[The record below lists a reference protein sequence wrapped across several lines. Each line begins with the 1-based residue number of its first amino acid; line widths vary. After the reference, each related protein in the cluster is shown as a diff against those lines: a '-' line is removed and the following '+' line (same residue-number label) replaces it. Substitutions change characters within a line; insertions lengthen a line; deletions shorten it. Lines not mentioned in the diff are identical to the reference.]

1 MGLSIVYH
9 KNVIEFVTVAKEY
22 VVFFEELDVA
32 SSKVDFL
39 NKIQKI
45 LSLLYLKASL
55 LPEVESEIEE
65 PVEKFCTEEYYLQIQ
80 EAIRSILRTNDE
92 EMLVNASSQTIDQ
105 QEWVAISEILSDIF
119 QSLYDFISAYRIGSE
134 DLMEAALAECTMDSK
149 TYWGVRLLIALEGIH
164 DLLYGE
170 RLVEDDEDRYN
181 NKITGEHDT
190 SDWIINKIRDENDD
204 E

>member
-134 DLMEAALAECTMDSK
+134 DLMEAALAECTIDFK